1 MFNKQ
6 KYFIMFL
13 LTGGLNTLISLLLF
27 ILLLHIGV
35 YYLVASSI
43 TYIFGIIE
51 GYVFTSLW
59 VFNVNIMF
67 KGLLKYAFVYCLTLL
82 VNLIVLYTLV
92 SEFKLHEVIAQI
104 TTIALVTLL
113 NYYLIKVFV
122 YRD

>member
-51 GYVFTSLW
+51 GYFFTSLW

-82 VNLIVLYTLV
+82 VNLTVLYTLV
-92 SEFKLHEVIAQI
+92 AEFKLHEVVAQI
-104 TTIALVTLL
+104 ITIALVTLL

>member
-1 MFNKQ
+1 
-6 KYFIMFL
+6 MFL